1 MEIPGRSHPVWADIV
16 TGKVRYDLKFMAAKI
31 FIGRCCRLLEED
43 PSPEMLESCT
53 GKLYELYEKNTGNP
67 AAQED
72 LKTIS
77 G

>member
-1 MEIPGRSHPVWADIV
+1 MELPAKSHPVWADIV
-16 TGKVRYDLKFMAAKI
+16 TGKAHYDLKFMAAKI
-31 FIGRCCRLLEED
+31 FIGRCSRLIEED
-43 PSPEMLESCT
+43 SSPEMLKSCT
-53 GKLYELYEKNTGNP
+53 EKLHGLYAKNTGNP